1 MVFIPFLLK
10 KINLKSGFTDVYSQ
24 LLKSN
29 LMSPR
34 AGEQNQ

>member
-10 KINLKSGFTDVYSQ
+10 KINLKSGFIDVYNQ